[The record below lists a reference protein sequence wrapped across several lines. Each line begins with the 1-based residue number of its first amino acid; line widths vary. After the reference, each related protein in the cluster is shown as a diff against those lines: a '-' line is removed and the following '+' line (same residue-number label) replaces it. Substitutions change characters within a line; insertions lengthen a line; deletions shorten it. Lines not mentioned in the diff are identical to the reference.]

1 MPTQILPA
9 ASLRSADRLP
19 AARGLLRVSN
29 RLISIALWSIGRVIF
44 RVASNFLPALRERR
58 AWPHGMANP
67 ILASD
72 MAGSEVMS
80 HEAVRHRS
88 AGPPRRGSALYHRSR
103 QISRRHQPSA
113 AGLRRHAALAPSA
126 RTDPRGRHRRPR
138 CRTGCSRRLYRG
150 RPRPR
155 RARDDPLSQR
165 RHQS

>member
-1 MPTQILPA
+1 MSTRLGKKSMVGWIGAVRPSRRPLSRPPQDEELSQCHQSPILILRSAQRARLEGRKAAMQPRRLNSCPASTQILPA

-19 AARGLLRVSN
+19 AARGLLQVSN

-88 AGPPRRGSALYHRSR
+88 AGPPR
-103 QISRRHQPSA
+103 
-113 AGLRRHAALAPSA
+113 
-126 RTDPRGRHRRPR
+126 PR
-138 CRTGCSRRLYRG
+138 
-150 RPRPR
+150 
-155 RARDDPLSQR
+155 
-165 RHQS
+165 